1 MPLVKPLEHLVSPGE
16 ALSAIVTIMDDVRI
30 GSTIRSARIRKG
42 WRQEDLAAEAHI
54 SRATISRIERGH
66 LGSLPL
72 DLLRGVCVAL
82 EISLDLAPRWRG
94 GDLDRMLSLRH
105 SQLHESLARALV
117 TDYTE
122 WLLVPEASFSIY
134 GERGVIDLLLWH
146 PGRRALLAI
155 ELKTDIVDVNELLGT
170 MDRKRRLASHVAT
183 ERGWTPATVSAWIV
197 VAGSRT
203 NERRIAE
210 HRTML
215 RAGYPADGRHMRSW
229 LSDPAGPIAG
239 LSLWPVAASGGRT
252 LGPTR
257 RVRVRRDRGPGARE
271 A

>member
-1 MPLVKPLEHLVSPGE
+1 MVKPLEKLIRPGR
-16 ALSAIVTIMDDVRI
+16 ALSAIVTVMDDVRI

-42 WRQEDLAAEAHI
+42 WRQEDLAADAHV
-54 SRATISRIERGH
+54 SRATISRMERGH
-66 LGSLPL
+66 FGSLPL
-72 DLLRGVCVAL
+72 DLLRGVCVVL
-82 EISLDLAPRWRG
+82 EISLDLVPRWRG

-117 TDYTE
+117 TDFTE

-134 GERGVIDLLLWH
+134 GERGIIDLLLWH
-146 PGRRALLAI
+146 PGRRALLVI

-170 MDRKRRLASHVAT
+170 MDRKRRLASHVAA
-183 ERGWTPATVSAWIV
+183 ERGWAPATVSAWIV

-215 RAGYPADGRHMRSW
+215 RAGYPAEGRHMRSW
-229 LSDPAGPIAG
+229 LSDPASPIAG
-239 LSLWPVAASGGRT
+239 LSLWPVAASEGRT

-257 RVRVRRDRGPGARE
+257 RVRVRRDRGQGSPGA
-271 A
+271 

>member
-1 MPLVKPLEHLVSPGE
+1 
-16 ALSAIVTIMDDVRI
+16 MDDVRI
-30 GSTIRSARIRKG
+30 GSTIRTARIRKG
-42 WRQEDLAAEAHI
+42 WRQEDLAAHAHV
-54 SRATISRIERGH
+54 SRATISRMERGH
-66 LGSLPL
+66 FGSLPL

-82 EISLDLAPRWRG
+82 EISLDLVPRWRG

-105 SQLHESLARALV
+105 SQLHESVARALV
-117 TDYTE
+117 ADFRE

-146 PGRRALLAI
+146 PGRRALLVI
-155 ELKTDIVDVNELLGT
+155 ELKTDLVDVNELLGT
-170 MDRKRRLASHVAT
+170 MDKKRRLAWQVAK
-183 ERGWTPATVSAWIV
+183 ERGWAPATVSAWIV

-203 NERRIAE
+203 NERRITE

-215 RAGYPADGRHMRSW
+215 RAGYPADGRTMRRW
-229 LSDPAGPIAG
+229 LSDPVGAIAA
-239 LSLWPVAASGGRT
+239 LSLWSVGVSGGRG

-257 RVRVRRDRGPGARE
+257 RVRVRRDKTEPAPS

>member
-1 MPLVKPLEHLVSPGE
+1 MVKPVETQISPCE
-16 ALSAIVTIMDDVRI
+16 ALSAIITVMDDVRI
-30 GSTIRSARIRKG
+30 GSTIRTARIRKG
-42 WRQEDLAAEAHI
+42 LRQEDLAAEAHV
-54 SRATISRIERGH
+54 SRATISRMERGH
-66 LGSLPL
+66 FGSLPL

-170 MDRKRRLASHVAT
+170 MDRKRRLAWNVAT

-229 LSDPAGPIAG
+229 LSDPVGPIAG
-239 LSLWPVAASGGRT
+239 LSLWPVAASGGRG

-257 RVRVRRDRGPGARE
+257 RVRVRRDKAQAAQE

>member
-1 MPLVKPLEHLVSPGE
+1 MVKPLENLISPCE
-16 ALSAIVTIMDDVRI
+16 ALSAIVTVMDDVRI

-42 WRQEDLAAEAHI
+42 WRQEDLAAEAHV
-54 SRATISRIERGH
+54 SRATISRMERGH
-66 LGSLPL
+66 FGSLPL

-82 EISLDLAPRWRG
+82 EISLDLVPRWRG
-94 GDLDRMLSLRH
+94 GDLDRMLSRRH

-117 TDYTE
+117 ADFTE

-146 PGRRALLAI
+146 PGRRALLVI

-170 MDRKRRLASHVAT
+170 MGRKRRLASHVAT
-183 ERGWTPATVSAWIV
+183 EYGWTPATVSAWIV

-252 LGPTR
+252 LGPIR
-257 RVRVRRDRGPGARE
+257 RVRVRRDRGQGPRE